1 MEPYASGMIKKSPY
15 TKKKIIKGNIVVIL
29 DFATKERGLKLI
41 SPQSRAVKKNEIHEI
56 MTTAEKGAAPGE
68 AVNDVAYVG
77 FFEVE
82 ESGVIVTGD
91 SVYIG
96 AQLIGEVVGFDDTH
110 MPNHQNIVL
119 YSSKDK
125 TGTELKI
132 DLGDKILFKIKGDE
146 K

>member
-1 MEPYASGMIKKSPY
+1 LEPYASGMIKKSPY
-15 TKKKIIKGNIVVIL
+15 AKKKIVKGNIVVIL
-29 DFATKERGLKLI
+29 DFATKERGLNLI
-41 SPQSRAVKKNEIHEI
+41 KPQSRAVKKNEIHEI

-68 AVNDVAYVG
+68 VVNDVAYVG

-91 SVYIG
+91 SVYSG
-96 AQLIGEVVGFDDTH
+96 AKLIGEVVGFDDTH

-132 DLGDKILFKIKGDE
+132 NLDDKILFKMAESRK
-146 K
+146 